1 MAIIRARGTDA
12 MRRSRGFT
20 LIEVLVAL
28 AIFGVLSAL
37 AYMTLGQTL
46 SNSDLLTERMN
57 RLQSIQRTVNYL
69 STELLQAAPRPIR
82 AELGQAQPALRS
94 SFAADFALELTHN
107 GWPNSAGVPRSTQQR
122 TAYRIEDEELVRY
135 HWNVLDRTVNNLPV
149 ETILLEG
156 IDSLTFRFLLENG
169 DWVDQWPPV
178 AAGAAANSAML
189 PRAVEI
195 TLVLPDEGEL
205 TRIVEV
211 SP

>member
-1 MAIIRARGTDA
+1 
-12 MRRSRGFT
+12 MRDLAKTRGFT

-37 AYMTLGQTL
+37 TYMTLGQTL
-46 SNSDLLTERMN
+46 NNSDMLNERMD
-57 RLQSIQRTVNYL
+57 RLQSIQRTMTYL

-82 AELGQAQPALRS
+82 ADLGQYEPALRS
-94 SFAADFALELTHN
+94 SFAGDFSLQLTHS

-122 TAYRIEDEELVRY
+122 TAYRIEDNELIRY
-135 HWNVLDRTVNNLPV
+135 HWNVLDRTVNNIPV
-149 ETILLEG
+149 ATLLLED
-156 IDSLTFRFLLENG
+156 IDSLTFRFLQSNG
-169 DWVDQWPPV
+169 DWSDQWPPITAQV
-178 AAGAAANSAML
+178 SSNSISM

-195 TLVLPDEGEL
+195 MLTLPDEGEL

>member
-1 MAIIRARGTDA
+1 MGLSRQRGANAVRRQRA
-12 MRRSRGFT
+12 FT

-28 AIFGVLSAL
+28 AVFGVLSAL
-37 AYMTLGQTL
+37 AYLTLGQTL
-46 SNSDLLTERMN
+46 RNSDMLTERMD
-57 RLQSIQRTVNYL
+57 RLQAIQRTISYL
-69 STELLQAAPRPIR
+69 SNEMLQAAPRPIR
-82 AELGQAQPALRS
+82 ADLGQAEPALRS
-94 SFAADFALELTHN
+94 SFAAEFALELTHN

-122 TAYRIEDEELVRY
+122 TAYRIEDDELIRY

-149 ETILLEG
+149 ATILLDN
-156 IDSLTFRFLLENG
+156 IDSLTFRFLLDSG

-178 AAGAAANSAML
+178 AASAGSSAALL

>member
-1 MAIIRARGTDA
+1 MKGQRA
-12 MRRSRGFT
+12 FT

-28 AIFGVLSAL
+28 AVFGVLSAL
-37 AYMTLGQTL
+37 AYLTLGQTL
-46 SNSDLLTERMN
+46 RNSDMLTERMD
-57 RLQSIQRTVNYL
+57 RLQAIQRTVSYL
-69 STELLQAAPRPIR
+69 SNELLQAAPRSIR
-82 AELGQAQPALRS
+82 ADLGQAEPALRS

-107 GWPNSAGVPRSTQQR
+107 GWPNSAYVPRSTQQR
-122 TAYRIEDEELVRY
+122 TAYRIEDDELIRY

-149 ETILLEG
+149 ATILLDN

-178 AAGAAANSAML
+178 AAGASANASQL

-205 TRIVEV
+205 IRVVEV
-211 SP
+211 AP